1 MVVEDVVEGGDEDDA
16 RGEVRLGGE
25 EVVEEGRDAHLEE
38 RLVVHCLLL
47 RLVLPRAPRDL
58 RLARR
63 NAVNG
68 VELRGGG
75 IEVAGVGCEQAWHG
89 IALLRI
95 CGAIKPKQRRLT
107 DRGWLASTKGPAST
121 TTSGFLTAMTRIRS
135 SSGSYSSVSVVVKG
149 PEATSSDSG
158 APPWV
163 GWIVWRGVA

>member
-1 MVVEDVVEGGDEDDA
+1 MENVVEGGDEDDA

-25 EVVEEGRDAHLEE
+25 EVVEEGRDTHLEE
-38 RLVVHCLLL
+38 RLVVHRLLL
-47 RLVLPRAPRDL
+47 RLLVLPRAPRDL

-63 NAVNG
+63 HAVNG
-68 VELRGGG
+68 VELRW
-75 IEVAGVGCEQAWHG
+75 QAWGVSRHG
-89 IALLRI
+89 MAWH
-95 CGAIKPKQRRLT
+95 CGAIYSSKELT

-121 TTSGFLTAMTRIRS
+121 TTSGFLAAMTRIRS

-163 GWIVWRGVA
+163 GWGDGVVWRGVA